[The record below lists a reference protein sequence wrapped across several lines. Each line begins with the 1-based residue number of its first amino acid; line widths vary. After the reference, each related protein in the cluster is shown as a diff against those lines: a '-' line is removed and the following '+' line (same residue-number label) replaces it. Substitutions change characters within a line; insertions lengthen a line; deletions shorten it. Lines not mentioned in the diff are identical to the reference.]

1 MYFTHHNV
9 TVYNCWH
16 ILARSF
22 KGSWKMYCYSEF
34 VIMQYS
40 LNTHIYLVNKI
51 CCTIPLIYI
60 QHNILCLDHTVTCSP
75 GKIMHLPQ
83 HSYSGLLRRK
93 ICKWPCTGHK
103 KDRIWT
109 VLQQSQGCFSFIL
122 FALALIVSSYKLW
135 ICKHIVP
142 LDTESLLQVKKNL
155 ITTLFSSLF
164 CVSLKILK
172 QVFHW
177 PWNSLITFFYRSK
190 RKKITR
196 ITNT

>member
-1 MYFTHHNV
+1 
-9 TVYNCWH
+9 
-16 ILARSF
+16 
-22 KGSWKMYCYSEF
+22 
-34 VIMQYS
+34 MQYS

-93 ICKWPCTGHK
+93 K
-103 KDRIWT
+103 KFASGLALVTKNNI
-109 VLQQSQGCFSFIL
+109 FEL
-122 FALALIVSSYKLW
+122 FCSSRRAAFLFFFLPSVALALIASSYKLW

-164 CVSLKILK
+164 CVVSHKILK
-172 QVFHW
+172 QVFH
-177 PWNSLITFFYRSK
+177 
-190 RKKITR
+190 
-196 ITNT
+196 